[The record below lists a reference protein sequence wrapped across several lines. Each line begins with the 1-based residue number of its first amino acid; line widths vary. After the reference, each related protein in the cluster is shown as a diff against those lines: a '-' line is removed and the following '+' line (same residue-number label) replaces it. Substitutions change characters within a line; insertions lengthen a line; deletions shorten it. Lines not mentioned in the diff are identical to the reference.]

1 MKFSEL
7 NKEPAT
13 GKTTFANSVELH
25 SLILVGFFPP
35 RFPLASK
42 ENTEGSLSG
51 GIHHITDKL
60 SEGAET
66 GC

>member
-7 NKEPAT
+7 NKEQQ
-13 GKTTFANSVELH
+13 NSFCKFYRASQLD
-25 SLILVGFFPP
+25 SGRFLSPP
-35 RFPLASK
+35 GFPLASK